1 MIILIGTAHRSVDL
15 RPIDTM
21 SINCAARLS
30 PISVGNNIRIVLLYR
45 SVHCFQID
53 RAELIVQGAVQRVC
67 SIGGNIQIVCTGRQ
81 RVTICAVKRQLT
93 ASRNVH
99 RGTYQFAGRK
109 ILVDFYSH
117 SAFGGIDDVNLPVT
131 IAGIDRPRYDLIGR
145 IGVELN
151 RGARSYC
158 AAYIL
163 WGGNRTGVVPVC
175 IFAAPALIISADAIR
190 QPASVPLTIFLNLV
204 IIAPPHNKIQIFL
217 SIPMVYNK
225 NHILS
230 SHFPDTI
237 ITTGSAVL

>member
-1 MIILIGTAHRSVDL
+1 MRVSILDQ
-15 RPIDTM
+15 IDTM

-30 PISVGNNIRIVLLYR
+30 QISVGNNIRIVLLYR

-53 RAELIVQGAVQRVC
+53 RAELIVPGYD
-67 SIGGNIQIVCTGRQ
+67 SEGMFHWWKYPEIVCTGRQ

-109 ILVDFYSH
+109 SLWIFTVILL
-117 SAFGGIDDVNLPVT
+117 FGGIDDVNLPVT

-175 IFAAPALIISADAIR
+175 TFAAPALPISADAAM
-190 QPASVPLTIFLNLV
+190 QPASVTLIIFLNLFMLTS
-204 IIAPPHNKIQIFL
+204 IFEFYSL
-217 SIPMVYNK
+217 R
-225 NHILS
+225 L
-230 SHFPDTI
+230 
-237 ITTGSAVL
+237 L

>member
-1 MIILIGTAHRSVDL
+1 
-15 RPIDTM
+15 M

-163 WGGNRTGVVPVC
+163 WGGNRSQCSAGLHICCTC
-175 IFAAPALIISADAIR
+175 APHQR
-190 QPASVPLTIFLNLV
+190 GCGHASCERYAHHFLKLV
-204 IIAPPHNKIQIFL
+204 HVITSTFKLYSLWLLRNGSNRKIL
-217 SIPMVYNK
+217 
-225 NHILS
+225 L
-230 SHFPDTI
+230 
-237 ITTGSAVL
+237 L